1 MKKCMPQI
9 IDIQQE
15 QKDSLLN
22 QKEKKTTSTDMKR
35 APPKY
40 YLNIFIS
47 YIYILNFYFNI
58 A

>member
-22 QKEKKTTSTDMKR
+22 QKEKKKQHQQ
-35 APPKY
+35 
-40 YLNIFIS
+40 I
-47 YIYILNFYFNI
+47 
-58 A
+58 

>member
-22 QKEKKTTSTDMKR
+22 QKEKKNNINRYEKSSSKILLE
-35 APPKY
+35 Y
-40 YLNIFIS
+40 FYL
-47 YIYILNFYFNI
+47 IYI
-58 A
+58 